1 MLKSTGTIT
10 EGSPTGIN
18 NPNKF
23 NWNLYFKKY
32 WILYAMLV
40 PVLLYFIIFKYAP
53 MYGVIIAWKRYSP
66 SRGILGSPWVGWRHF
81 ESFFGSVY
89 FWTILRNTM
98 LINLYSLVFGFPIPI
113 IFALM
118 LNELRNVVFKRT
130 VQTVSYLPHFISTV
144 VVVGIIF
151 DFLGPERGIITIL
164 LDRLLGLEP
173 RIWLNQPGAFRTIF
187 VASGIWQG
195 MGWSAIIYIA
205 ALSAIDSQLY
215 EAATIDG
222 CGTIRKML
230 NVTLPGILP
239 TIIIMLILR
248 MGQLLN
254 IGVEKV
260 ILLYNP
266 LTYETGDVISSF
278 VYRRGFAERP
288 NQSFATA
295 VGLFNQGI
303 NLLFLVGANALSRR
317 VTETSLW

>member
-1 MLKSTGTIT
+1 
-10 EGSPTGIN
+10 
-18 NPNKF
+18 
-23 NWNLYFKKY
+23 
-32 WILYAMLV
+32 MLV
-40 PVLLYFIIFKYAP
+40 PVLAYFIIFKYAP
-53 MYGVIIAWKRYSP
+53 MYGVIIAFKRYNP
-66 SRGILGSPWVGWRHF
+66 ARGILGSPWVGLRHF
-81 ESFFGSVY
+81 ESFFGSIY
-89 FWTILRNTM
+89 FWSILRNTL
-98 LINLYSLVFGFPIPI
+98 LINFYSLIFGFPIPI
-113 IFALM
+113 LFALM
-118 LNELRNVVFKRT
+118 LNELRSIVFKRS

-151 DFLGPERGIITIL
+151 DFLNPDRGIITIL
-164 LDRLLGLEP
+164 LDKILGLEP
-173 RIWLNQPGAFRTIF
+173 RVWLNQPRAFRPIF
-187 VASGIWQG
+187 VISGIWQS

-205 ALSAIDSQLY
+205 ALSAIDTQLY

-222 CGTIRKML
+222 CGTIRKMI
-230 NVTLPGILP
+230 NVTIPGILP
-239 TIIIMLILR
+239 TIVIMLILR

-288 NQSFATA
+288 NPSFATA

-303 NLLFLVGANALSRR
+303 NLLFLVAANALSRR